1 MSCDNFSLRSVIING
16 ISFIIYPNMKFA
28 AGFLGMSLLVG
39 KHGASAA
46 TGDWRRDEHGSR
58 LDTADSG

>member
-1 MSCDNFSLRSVIING
+1 MSRDKFSFRTVIING
-16 ISFIIYPNMKFA
+16 ISFIIYPNMKFE
-28 AGFLGMSLLVG
+28 AGFLGMPSLVG